1 MKGNPETEC
10 MVGTHNLNQS
20 KIGYILGLC
29 DLGMISLERASFD
42 FSLPVGGWERWRSAF
57 CFQIQLSTVESEKPS
72 FLWEAQKQQTIRNQR
87 VMETHNGVKTSCDKI
102 FFKVSETLTSVFS
115 LGLAEVW
122 PSGKTASA
130 KSGGSFW
137 DFQTTSSLQS

>member
-1 MKGNPETEC
+1 M
-10 MVGTHNLNQS
+10 GTHYLNPSQT
-20 KIGYILGLC
+20 GYTSGLC
-29 DLGMISLERASFD
+29 DLGMISSERASFD

-57 CFQIQLSTVESEKPS
+57 CFQIQLSAVESEKPG
-72 FLWEAQKQQTIRNQR
+72 FLWETQKQQRIRNQR
-87 VMETHNGVKTSCDKI
+87 VMETRNGVKTSCDKI

-122 PSGKTASA
+122 PTGKTASA

-137 DFQTTSSLQS
+137 DFQTSSSLQSQGNWGL